1 MLFWFVM
8 STKVFKVKYVYEK
21 TVSNIHIFNI
31 FILLLLNRT
40 DNSEPIDKAEQDCI
54 SKTSDTQVMNQCS
67 IIAQKEWEK
76 EIKKTLS
83 ELKSVLD
90 KESYKSLI
98 NSQNSWEKYKIDEF
112 RSIDKMLENK
122 QGTMY
127 LNVNKGLKVYIV
139 KQRALKL
146 QEYLNTVND

>member
-1 MLFWFVM
+1 MFMKKLFL
-8 STKVFKVKYVYEK
+8 
-21 TVSNIHIFNI
+21 I
-31 FILLLLNRT
+31 FISLIFLSCCYSTAQTTLH
-40 DNSEPIDKAEQDCI
+40 PIDKAEQDCI
-54 SKTSDTQVMNQCS
+54 SKTADTQLMNQCS
-67 IIAQKEWEK
+67 ITAQKEWEK

-127 LNVNKGLKVYIV
+127 LNVDKGLKVDIV

-146 QEYLNTVND
+146 KEYLNTVND

>member
-1 MLFWFVM
+1 MFMKKLFL
-8 STKVFKVKYVYEK
+8 
-21 TVSNIHIFNI
+21 I
-31 FILLLLNRT
+31 FIFLIFLSCCYST
-40 DNSEPIDKAEQDCI
+40 AQTTMHPIDKAEQDCI
-54 SKTSDTQVMNQCS
+54 SKTADTQVMNQCS
-67 IIAQKEWEK
+67 ITAQNEWEK

-112 RSIDKMLENK
+112 RSIDKMLKNK
-122 QGTMY
+122 QSTMY
-127 LNVNKGLKVYIV
+127 LNVDKGLKVDIV

-146 QEYLNTVND
+146 KEYLNTVND

>member
-1 MLFWFVM
+1 MKKLFL
-8 STKVFKVKYVYEK
+8 
-21 TVSNIHIFNI
+21 I
-31 FILLLLNRT
+31 FISLIFLSCCYSTAQTTLH
-40 DNSEPIDKAEQDCI
+40 PIDKAEQDCI
-54 SKTSDTQVMNQCS
+54 SKTADTQVMNQCS
-67 IIAQKEWEK
+67 IIAQNEWEK

-112 RSIDKMLENK
+112 SSIDKMLENK

-127 LNVNKGLKVYIV
+127 LNVNKGLKVDIV

>member
-1 MLFWFVM
+1 MKKLFL
-8 STKVFKVKYVYEK
+8 
-21 TVSNIHIFNI
+21 I
-31 FILLLLNRT
+31 FIFLIFLSCCYST
-40 DNSEPIDKAEQDCI
+40 AQTTMHPIDKAEQDCI
-54 SKTSDTQVMNQCS
+54 SKTADTQVMNQCS
-67 IIAQKEWEK
+67 ITAQNEWEK

-112 RSIDKMLENK
+112 SSIDKMLENK

-127 LNVNKGLKVYIV
+127 LNVDKGLKVDIV

-146 QEYLNTVND
+146 KEYELKKL

>member
-1 MLFWFVM
+1 MFMKKLFL
-8 STKVFKVKYVYEK
+8 
-21 TVSNIHIFNI
+21 I
-31 FILLLLNRT
+31 FIFLIFLSCCYST
-40 DNSEPIDKAEQDCI
+40 AQTTMHPIDKAEQDCI
-54 SKTSDTQVMNQCS
+54 SKTADTQVMNQCS

-127 LNVNKGLKVYIV
+127 LNVNKGLKVDIV

>member
-1 MLFWFVM
+1 MFMKKLFL
-8 STKVFKVKYVYEK
+8 
-21 TVSNIHIFNI
+21 I
-31 FILLLLNRT
+31 FIFLIFLSCCYST
-40 DNSEPIDKAEQDCI
+40 AQTTMHPIDKAEQDCI
-54 SKTSDTQVMNQCS
+54 SKTADTQVMNQCS
-67 IIAQKEWEK
+67 ITAQNEWEK

-112 RSIDKMLENK
+112 SSIDKMLENK

-127 LNVNKGLKVYIV
+127 LNVDKGLKVDIV

-146 QEYLNTVND
+146 KEYLNTVND

>member
-1 MLFWFVM
+1 MKKLFL
-8 STKVFKVKYVYEK
+8 
-21 TVSNIHIFNI
+21 I
-31 FILLLLNRT
+31 FISLIFLSCCYSTAQTTLH
-40 DNSEPIDKAEQDCI
+40 PIDKAEQDCI
-54 SKTSDTQVMNQCS
+54 SKTADTQVMNQCS
-67 IIAQKEWEK
+67 ITAQNEWEK

-127 LNVNKGLKVYIV
+127 LNVDKGLKVDIV

-146 QEYLNTVND
+146 KEYLNTVND

>member
-1 MLFWFVM
+1 MFMKKLFL
-8 STKVFKVKYVYEK
+8 
-21 TVSNIHIFNI
+21 I
-31 FILLLLNRT
+31 FISLIFLSCCYSTAQTTLH
-40 DNSEPIDKAEQDCI
+40 PIDKAEQDCI
-54 SKTSDTQVMNQCS
+54 SKTADTQMINQCS
-67 IIAQKEWEK
+67 ITAQNEWEK

-112 RSIDKMLENK
+112 SSIDKMLENK

-127 LNVNKGLKVYIV
+127 LNVDKGLKVDIV

-146 QEYLNTVND
+146 KEYLNTVND

>member
-1 MLFWFVM
+1 MFMKKLFL
-8 STKVFKVKYVYEK
+8 
-21 TVSNIHIFNI
+21 I
-31 FILLLLNRT
+31 FISLIFLSCCYSTAQTTLH
-40 DNSEPIDKAEQDCI
+40 PIDKAEQDCI
-54 SKTSDTQVMNQCS
+54 SKTADTQVMNQCS
-67 IIAQKEWEK
+67 ITAQKEWEK

-112 RSIDKMLENK
+112 RSIDKMLKNK

-127 LNVNKGLKVYIV
+127 LNVDKGLKVDIV

-146 QEYLNTVND
+146 KEYLNTVND

>member
-1 MLFWFVM
+1 MKKLFL
-8 STKVFKVKYVYEK
+8 
-21 TVSNIHIFNI
+21 I
-31 FILLLLNRT
+31 FIFLIFLSCCYST
-40 DNSEPIDKAEQDCI
+40 AQTTMHPIDKAEQDCI
-54 SKTSDTQVMNQCS
+54 SKTADTQVMNQCS
-67 IIAQKEWEK
+67 ITAQNEQEK

-112 RSIDKMLENK
+112 RSIDKMLKNK

-127 LNVNKGLKVYIV
+127 LNVDKGLKVDIV

-146 QEYLNTVND
+146 KEYLNTVND

>member
-1 MLFWFVM
+1 MFMKKLFL
-8 STKVFKVKYVYEK
+8 
-21 TVSNIHIFNI
+21 I
-31 FILLLLNRT
+31 FIFLIFLSCCYST
-40 DNSEPIDKAEQDCI
+40 AQTTMHPIDKAEQDCI
-54 SKTSDTQVMNQCS
+54 SKTADTQVMNQCS
-67 IIAQKEWEK
+67 ITAQKEWEK

-127 LNVNKGLKVYIV
+127 LNVDKGLKVDIV

-146 QEYLNTVND
+146 KEYLNTVND

>member
-1 MLFWFVM
+1 MKKLFL
-8 STKVFKVKYVYEK
+8 
-21 TVSNIHIFNI
+21 I
-31 FILLLLNRT
+31 FIFLIFLSCCYST
-40 DNSEPIDKAEQDCI
+40 AQTTMHPIDKAEQDCI
-54 SKTSDTQVMNQCS
+54 SKTADTQVMNQCS
-67 IIAQKEWEK
+67 ITAQNEWEK

-112 RSIDKMLENK
+112 RSIDKMLKNK

-127 LNVNKGLKVYIV
+127 LNVDKGLKVDIV

-146 QEYLNTVND
+146 KEYLNTVND

>member
-1 MLFWFVM
+1 MFMKKLFL
-8 STKVFKVKYVYEK
+8 
-21 TVSNIHIFNI
+21 I
-31 FILLLLNRT
+31 FIFLIFLSCCYST
-40 DNSEPIDKAEQDCI
+40 AQTTMHPIDKAEQDCI
-54 SKTSDTQVMNQCS
+54 SKTADTQVMNQCS

-127 LNVNKGLKVYIV
+127 LNVDKGLKVDIV

-146 QEYLNTVND
+146 KEYLNTVND

>member
-1 MLFWFVM
+1 MFMKKLFL
-8 STKVFKVKYVYEK
+8 
-21 TVSNIHIFNI
+21 I
-31 FILLLLNRT
+31 FIFLIFLSCCYST
-40 DNSEPIDKAEQDCI
+40 AQTTIHPIDKAEQDCI
-54 SKTSDTQVMNQCS
+54 SKTADTQVMNQCS
-67 IIAQKEWEK
+67 ITAQNEWEK

>member
-1 MLFWFVM
+1 MFMKKLFL
-8 STKVFKVKYVYEK
+8 
-21 TVSNIHIFNI
+21 I
-31 FILLLLNRT
+31 FIFLIFLSCCYST
-40 DNSEPIDKAEQDCI
+40 AQTTMHPIDKAEQDFI
-54 SKTSDTQVMNQCS
+54 SKTADTQVMNQCS
-67 IIAQKEWEK
+67 ITAQNEWEK

-112 RSIDKMLENK
+112 RSIDKMLKNK

-127 LNVNKGLKVYIV
+127 LNVDKGLKVDIV

-146 QEYLNTVND
+146 KEYLNTVND

>member
-1 MLFWFVM
+1 MFMKKLFL
-8 STKVFKVKYVYEK
+8 
-21 TVSNIHIFNI
+21 I
-31 FILLLLNRT
+31 FIFLIFLSCCYST
-40 DNSEPIDKAEQDCI
+40 AQTTMHPIDKAEQDCI
-54 SKTSDTQVMNQCS
+54 SKTADTQVMNQCS
-67 IIAQKEWEK
+67 ITAQNEWEK

-127 LNVNKGLKVYIV
+127 LNVNKGLKVDIV

>member
-1 MLFWFVM
+1 MKKLFL
-8 STKVFKVKYVYEK
+8 
-21 TVSNIHIFNI
+21 I
-31 FILLLLNRT
+31 FISLIFLSCCYSTAQTTLH
-40 DNSEPIDKAEQDCI
+40 PIDKAEQDCI
-54 SKTSDTQVMNQCS
+54 SKTADTQVMNQCS
-67 IIAQKEWEK
+67 ITAQKEWEK

-127 LNVNKGLKVYIV
+127 LNVDKGLKVDIV

-146 QEYLNTVND
+146 KEYLNTVND

>member
-1 MLFWFVM
+1 MKKLFL
-8 STKVFKVKYVYEK
+8 
-21 TVSNIHIFNI
+21 I
-31 FILLLLNRT
+31 FIFLIFLSCCYST
-40 DNSEPIDKAEQDCI
+40 AQTTMHPIDKAEQDCI
-54 SKTSDTQVMNQCS
+54 SKTADTQVMNQCS
-67 IIAQKEWEK
+67 ITAQKEWEK

-127 LNVNKGLKVYIV
+127 LNVDKGLKVDIV

-146 QEYLNTVND
+146 KEYLNTVND

>member
-1 MLFWFVM
+1 MKKLFL
-8 STKVFKVKYVYEK
+8 
-21 TVSNIHIFNI
+21 I
-31 FILLLLNRT
+31 FIFLIFLSCCYSTAQTTLH
-40 DNSEPIDKAEQDCI
+40 PIDKAEQDCI
-54 SKTSDTQVMNQCS
+54 SKTADTQMINQCS
-67 IIAQKEWEK
+67 ITAQNEWEK

-112 RSIDKMLENK
+112 SSIDKMLENK

-127 LNVNKGLKVYIV
+127 LNVDKGLKVDIV

-146 QEYLNTVND
+146 KEYLNTVND

>member
-1 MLFWFVM
+1 MFMKKLFL
-8 STKVFKVKYVYEK
+8 
-21 TVSNIHIFNI
+21 I
-31 FILLLLNRT
+31 FIFLIFLSCCYST
-40 DNSEPIDKAEQDCI
+40 AQTTIHPIDKAEQDCI
-54 SKTSDTQVMNQCS
+54 SKTADTQVINQYS
-67 IIAQKEWEK
+67 ITAQNEWEK

>member
-1 MLFWFVM
+1 MFMKKLFL
-8 STKVFKVKYVYEK
+8 
-21 TVSNIHIFNI
+21 I
-31 FILLLLNRT
+31 FIFLIFLSCCYST
-40 DNSEPIDKAEQDCI
+40 AQTTMHPIDKAEQDCI
-54 SKTSDTQVMNQCS
+54 SKTADTQVMNQCS
-67 IIAQKEWEK
+67 ITAQNEWEK

-127 LNVNKGLKVYIV
+127 LNVDKGLKVDIV

-146 QEYLNTVND
+146 KEYLNTVND

>member
-1 MLFWFVM
+1 MFMKKLFL
-8 STKVFKVKYVYEK
+8 
-21 TVSNIHIFNI
+21 I
-31 FILLLLNRT
+31 FISLIFLSCCYATAQTTLH
-40 DNSEPIDKAEQDCI
+40 PIDKAEQDCI

-67 IIAQKEWEK
+67 IFAQNAWVR

-83 ELKSVLD
+83 QLESVLD
-90 KESYKSLI
+90 KESYKNLME
-98 NSQNSWEKYKIDEF
+98 SQDSWEKYKNDEF
-112 RSIDKMLENK
+112 HFIDKMLNNK

-127 LNVNKGLKVYIV
+127 LNVNKGLKVDIV

>member
-1 MLFWFVM
+1 MFMKKLFL
-8 STKVFKVKYVYEK
+8 
-21 TVSNIHIFNI
+21 I
-31 FILLLLNRT
+31 FIFLIFLSCCYST
-40 DNSEPIDKAEQDCI
+40 AQTTIHPIDKAEQDCI
-54 SKTSDTQVMNQCS
+54 SKTADTQVMNQCS
-67 IIAQKEWEK
+67 ITAQNEWEK

-127 LNVNKGLKVYIV
+127 LNVDKGLKVDIV

-146 QEYLNTVND
+146 KEYLNTVND